1 MIISVKRSGQ
11 VNAYKETRAEVIP
24 LKPRSGTGC
33 GVDEHAVKA
42 QDRDGT
48 IAVENG
54 VISHA
59 KPVGN
64 GK

>member
-1 MIISVKRSGQ
+1 MLT
-11 VNAYKETRAEVIP
+11 KETRAEVIP